1 MPDQWWQFY
10 YSIQN
15 AYDEQGLREQGCD
28 YVPLPITR
36 EEGIANQ
43 WHVTRS
49 AELDSSTGLSITVS
63 CEDIDGA
70 LQFVSDLLEPEII
83 KLRFW
88 GEEGVDYS
96 VDENGL
102 FYLTEEQAKRWMTS
116 EEKRKNFCFYSYFP
130 RVEGKLPDGINA
142 FSLEYQTTEFF
153 KNQPKDIQECFSAYG
168 VTNYVD
174 MIGNNEAPG
183 AWYPMYSYTTSLS
196 ANSPAGQVRDRMDA
210 VKHKW
215 LPQVIMAEDFET
227 AWEQYM
233 KAYDSCNPEIYYQM
247 LQLEVEKR
255 VKG

>member
-1 MPDQWWQFY
+1 M
-10 YSIQN
+10 
-15 AYDEQGLREQGCD
+15 L
-28 YVPLPITR
+28 
-36 EEGIANQ
+36 
-43 WHVTRS
+43 
-49 AELDSSTGLSITVS
+49 
-63 CEDIDGA
+63 
-70 LQFVSDLLEPEII
+70 
-83 KLRFW
+83 
-88 GEEGVDYS
+88 
-96 VDENGL
+96 
-102 FYLTEEQAKRWMTS
+102 
-116 EEKRKNFCFYSYFP
+116 
-130 RVEGKLPDGINA
+130 
-142 FSLEYQTTEFF
+142 
-153 KNQPKDIQECFSAYG
+153 SAYG

-233 KAYDSCNPEIYYQM
+233 EAYDSCNPEIYYQM

>member
-1 MPDQWWQFY
+1 
-10 YSIQN
+10 
-15 AYDEQGLREQGCD
+15 
-28 YVPLPITR
+28 
-36 EEGIANQ
+36 
-43 WHVTRS
+43 
-49 AELDSSTGLSITVS
+49 
-63 CEDIDGA
+63 
-70 LQFVSDLLEPEII
+70 
-83 KLRFW
+83 
-88 GEEGVDYS
+88 
-96 VDENGL
+96 
-102 FYLTEEQAKRWMTS
+102 MTS
-116 EEKRKNFCFYSYFP
+116 EEKRKHFCFYSYFP
-130 RVEGKLPDGINA
+130 RVEGRLSDGINA
-142 FSLEYQTTEFF
+142 FSLEYQTTEFY
-153 KNQPKDIQECFSAYG
+153 KNQPEDIQECFSAYG